1 MLQKKSGRSA
11 VDRVF
16 FFKWSAGDA
25 VPSRLVTHTCP
36 QFSRLLVVFLYVCC
50 ETFLFFYMA
59 VPSVNYKQ
67 KKISFVIR

>member
-1 MLQKKSGRSA
+1 MLQKKKWPVGRRS
-11 VDRVF
+11 RF